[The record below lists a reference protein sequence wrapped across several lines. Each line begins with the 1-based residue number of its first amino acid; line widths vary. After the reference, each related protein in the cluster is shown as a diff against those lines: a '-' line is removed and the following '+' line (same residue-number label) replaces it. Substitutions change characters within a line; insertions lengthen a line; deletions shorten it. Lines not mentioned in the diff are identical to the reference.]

1 VEIAAPGVGV
11 LSTVPYIDETF
22 VTVSGVNYA
31 GSHIDYAARGT
42 ASGALV
48 DGGLCTSTGAW
59 AGKVVLCQRGTNTF
73 YEKVMNVQNSGG
85 AAAVIYNNVPGGFL
99 GTLGDGYSSTIV
111 AVSLSMED
119 GQYLVA
125 NRLGQTATVSSMLY
139 TNVSG
144 YEYYDGTSM
153 ATPHASAVA
162 ALVWSADP
170 TATNA
175 EVRAA
180 LTSTALAT
188 GALIGAGVGALAG
201 GSVGLYLDKQQKEL
215 EKIAETKR
223 TENGLLVEMKGDILF
238 DSGSS
243 ALKPEAI
250 GKLEQMGD
258 ILAKYGDDRI
268 RVEGYTDSTG
278 SKAMN
283 EELSLRRA
291 DAVKRVLVGRGVQEK
306 QITALGMGPVR
317 PVADNGTASGRAQ
330 NRRVELHID
339 VPNAT

>member
-1 VEIAAPGVGV
+1 MNKTSLRLTAAVTAV
-11 LSTVPYIDETF
+11 LLF
-22 VTVSGVNYA
+22 A
-31 GSHIDYAARGT
+31 GCQT
-42 ASGALV
+42 AGKRTAIGAGA
-48 DGGLCTSTGAW
+48 GGLAGAGV
-59 AGKVVLCQRGTNTF
+59 APSIGGK
-73 YEKVMNVQNSGG
+73 K
-85 AAAVIYNNVPGGFL
+85 
-99 GTLGDGYSSTIV
+99 
-111 AVSLSMED
+111 
-119 GQYLVA
+119 
-125 NRLGQTATVSSMLY
+125 
-139 TNVSG
+139 
-144 YEYYDGTSM
+144 
-153 ATPHASAVA
+153 
-162 ALVWSADP
+162 
-170 TATNA
+170 
-175 EVRAA
+175 
-180 LTSTALAT
+180 

-201 GSVGLYLDKQQKEL
+201 GSVGLYLDKQHKEL

-250 GKLEQMGD
+250 SKLEQMGD
-258 ILAKYGDDRI
+258 VLAKYGDDRI
-268 RVEGYTDSTG
+268 RIEGYTDATG
-278 SKAMN
+278 SKSMN